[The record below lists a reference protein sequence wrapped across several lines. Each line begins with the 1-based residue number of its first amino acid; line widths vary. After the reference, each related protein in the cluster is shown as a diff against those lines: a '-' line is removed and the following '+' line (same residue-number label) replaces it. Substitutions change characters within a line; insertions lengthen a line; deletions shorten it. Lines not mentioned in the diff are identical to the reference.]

1 MTDFAF
7 SVDEHGGRVQI
18 AEKARGLLDRFRRR
32 EPINFDT
39 LKASDK
45 AVAIALARLRGL
57 DRDGQHHTFGQD
69 QITLDHWLLSRV
81 DDFSAAAL
89 QLPKRLSGFEFHA
102 EMRGNIGSPRFA
114 LEWWWEQGGRQVQLN
129 RSGAVVRNGHDTMR
143 LPGPIFDAIELS
155 RAFDGAAPLAKHWE
169 ALANFRNMLGMAHNE
184 GARPE
189 GFLQRVEI
197 VSCDKIG
204 LAVDDEDPLAFAPM
218 PFLSTQLRDGEEASE
233 KTALLQGDALET
245 FKAQANQRGAQPAYS
260 LGNSRYLILDPAT
273 LPVLDVIA
281 RYASASDDEKRN
293 FIENAERI
301 VSEAVETALRQDGRL
316 NELAL
321 PEDAAETIEG
331 ALQAAWVETSE
342 WASRVIAIRKWTKPE
357 ITVLEGSG
365 TRWLPD
371 DMDAALGELLGT
383 IPDEELASIVGLLEQ
398 ALATGQGTLPTTYGD
413 LPVTEIV
420 HQALKRRLE
429 LYLNR
434 QQRVGP
440 GDNEVTA
447 FLPITHDNFWELKFK
462 DQLRKRAQDLAS
474 ELPQTVRTDLRAH
487 QIEAFRWQVEAWQA
501 GLPGILNAD
510 EQGLGKTL
518 QTLSFLAWLSEQIA
532 TGHTP
537 NKPFLIVAP
546 TSLLRNWEAEIEAHL
561 DPDLWEEPVRLYGAG
576 LGKWK
581 SGGVRGRDIQDGNAR
596 LDLQDLC
603 KGATPRIVITTYQT
617 LANYAVSFHEN
628 AFSVAVFDEIQN
640 VKNPATLRATAA
652 KAVNADFRIG
662 LTGTPVENATR
673 DIWAVMEPLFS
684 GALGSLGEFRTAFD
698 TPKAGNMRALYQAIF
713 QPQAGYPQLGL
724 RRTKDTVAT
733 ELPTKT
739 RVLHPRIMPEVQ
751 ALRYDEA
758 RKPGQSLFGLLHHIR
773 RTSLHPGL
781 IDGEAPEDFT
791 LSSART
797 AAAMDVLAM
806 IKAKSERTLVFV
818 ENRDVQQWF
827 AELVKVEFG
836 LARVDIINGATPVSA
851 RQEITKRFQRHLDH
865 DEGFDVLVLGPRAAG
880 TGLTLT
886 AANHVIHLTRW
897 WNPAVEEQCN
907 DRTHR
912 IGQTRPVT
920 VHIPLAIHPRLQ
932 RGSFDCLLQSLMK
945 RKRSLADSV
954 LWPQEGD
961 DREMQALY
969 DAIVD
974 ADDTTQTTANFQGLN
989 LVGYPSLTVQALGTN
1004 TVRIS
1009 PNKGGASIIVS
1020 TEPEQLYR
1028 ISLTDAD
1035 AATILL
1041 AEPSRSHAAW
1051 SVPLSILRGTK
1062 LWPEFILQE

>member
-1 MTDFAF
+1 MTKFVF
-7 SVDEHGGRVQI
+7 SVDDSGGRLRV
-18 AEKARGLLDRFRRR
+18 AEKARGLFERFRRR
-32 EPINFDT
+32 ESVDFET
-39 LKASDK
+39 LKASDRS
-45 AVAIALARLRGL
+45 VAIALARLRGL
-57 DRDGQHHTFGQD
+57 DRDGQHHTLGPD
-69 QITLDHWLLSRV
+69 QIMLDHWMLSRM

-89 QLPKRLSGFEFHA
+89 QLPRRLSGFEFHA

-114 LEWWWEQGGRQVQLN
+114 LEWWWEKGGRQVQLG
-129 RSGAVVRNGHDTMR
+129 RTGAVVQYGSDTMR
-143 LPGPIFDAIELS
+143 LPAAIFDAIELS
-155 RAFDGAAPLAKHWE
+155 RAFDGHAPLAKHWE
-169 ALANFRNMLGMAHNE
+169 ALANFRNMIGMAQDE

-204 LAVDDEDPLAFAPM
+204 LAVEDDDPLAFAPM
-218 PFLSTQLRDGEEASE
+218 PFLSTQLHDGEAASA
-233 KTALLQGDALET
+233 KSALLQGDQLKV

-260 LGNSRYLILDPAT
+260 LGNNRYLILDRAAV
-273 LPVLDVIA
+273 PVVDVIA
-281 RYASASDDEKRN
+281 RYAAASDDEKRN

-301 VSEAVETALRQDGRL
+301 VSEAIETALRQDGRL

-321 PEDAAETIEG
+321 PEEAAETIEG

-342 WASRVIAIRKWTKPE
+342 WASRVIEIRKWTKPE
-357 ITVLEGSG
+357 MTVLEGSG
-365 TRWLPD
+365 THWLPD

-383 IPDEELASIVGLLEQ
+383 IPDEDLAGLVRLLEQ
-398 ALATGQGTLPTTYGD
+398 ALAAGQDTLVTTYGD

-420 HQALKRRLE
+420 LQALKRRLE

-434 QQRVGP
+434 KSPVEQ
-440 GDNEVTA
+440 GDDEVTA

-462 DQLRKRAQDLAS
+462 DQLRKRAQGLEVDL
-474 ELPQTVRTDLRAH
+474 PPTVRTNLRAY
-487 QIEAFRWQVEAWQA
+487 QTEAFRWQVEAWQA

-518 QTLSFLAWLSEQIA
+518 QTLSFLAWLSEQIGN
-532 TGHTP
+532 GHTA

-561 DPDLWEEPVRLYGAG
+561 DPGLWDEPVRLYGPALAQWRSDG
-576 LGKWK
+576 I
-581 SGGVRGRDIQDGNAR
+581 RGRDIQDGHAR
-596 LDLQDLC
+596 LDLHDLC
-603 KGATPRIVITTYQT
+603 RGPKPRIVITTYQT

-628 AFSVAVFDEIQN
+628 AFSVVVFDEIQN

-684 GALGSLGEFRTAFD
+684 GALGSLGDFRTAFD
-698 TPKAGNMRALYQAIF
+698 RPKADNMRVLYQAIF

-739 RVLHPRIMPEVQ
+739 RVLHPRIMPAVQ

-781 IDGEAPEDFT
+781 IEGEAPESFT
-791 LSSART
+791 QSSART

-806 IKAKSERTLVFV
+806 IKTKSERALVFV
-818 ENRDVQQWF
+818 ENRDVQLWF

-836 LARVDIINGATPVSA
+836 LTRVDIINGATPVSA
-851 RQEITKRFQRHLDH
+851 RQEITKRFQRHLDQ

-954 LWPQEGD
+954 LWPQESD
-961 DREMQALY
+961 DGEMRALY
-969 DAIVD
+969 HAIIEPD
-974 ADDTTQTTANFQGLN
+974 NSAQTNADFQGLN
-989 LVGYPSLTVQALGTN
+989 LVGYPDHSVQSLGPN

-1009 PNKGGASIIVS
+1009 PHKGGASIVVS
-1020 TEPEQLYR
+1020 TEPEQLY
-1028 ISLTDAD
+1028 SAKLTDAD
-1035 AATILL
+1035 AATLL
-1041 AEPSRSHAAW
+1041 LGESSRNPDKW
-1051 SVPLSILRGTK
+1051 SVPLSVLHGTA